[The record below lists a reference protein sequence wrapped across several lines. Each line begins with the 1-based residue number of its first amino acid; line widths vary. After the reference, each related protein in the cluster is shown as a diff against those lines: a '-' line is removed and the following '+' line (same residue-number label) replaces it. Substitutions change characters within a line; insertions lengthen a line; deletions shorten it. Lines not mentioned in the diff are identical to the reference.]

1 MKPRAIGVARF
12 SVRLFVLSVASFI
25 LLIGVAWAFAALWF
39 DFPVAGLRQPLAAAF
54 GLSAVAALVFV
65 RPTGAIV
72 LVAAWE
78 LTIPPSNTRDW
89 QPQVAETPY
98 VEING
103 DRVVIHSFHNFDY
116 LSKTEFR
123 RGGKPKSCSFLICA
137 PSIFSLTSG
146 DQNLFATPS

>member
-65 RPTGAIV
+65 RPHWRNCARGRVGAYDPTFQYAR
-72 LVAAWE
+72 LAAPGSRNA
-78 LTIPPSNTRDW
+78 L
-89 QPQVAETPY
+89 
-98 VEING
+98 
-103 DRVVIHSFHNFDY
+103 
-116 LSKTEFR
+116 R
-123 RGGKPKSCSFLICA
+123 RI
-137 PSIFSLTSG
+137 SG
-146 DQNLFATPS
+146 